1 MTQPRDYTDAELL
14 AIATA
19 IGDAVAAGQRPED
32 TDTAA
37 LVADALS
44 HTDPDPFRASMLLR
58 GHEIAYEDDEIVLW
72 RE

>member
-19 IGDAVAAGQRPED
+19 IGDAVADGQRPE
-32 TDTAA
+32 DTAA

-44 HTDPDPFRASMLLR
+44 HAETDPFRASMLLR
-58 GHEIAYEDDEIVLW
+58 DHEVVYEDDEIVLW
-72 RE
+72 KE